1 MNMNAMHDIII
12 SAGEKTG
19 WPARAIL
26 VTKHDGVD
34 ELMYSLVEWTGRL
47 KDKMVTIVSST
58 NLDEV
63 QALLDIYNGRSKQDG
78 V

>member
-1 MNMNAMHDIII
+1 MDINELCRLLHMGRT
-12 SAGEKTG
+12 SG

-34 ELMYSLVEWTGRL
+34 ELMYSLIEWTGRL
-47 KDKMVTIVSST
+47 NDKMVTIISST

-63 QALLDIYNGRSKQDG
+63 QALLDIYNRRSNNDG